1 MNTFKKKIFNFF
13 ISVIIFSFHHQ
24 AFAFRD
30 PYPKNPKIDV
40 INYVFE
46 LTLSDEKDEIFCNT
60 TIDFRFKASNLEKIR
75 LDLTNY
81 SEESENK
88 GMLVERVESNNVELK
103 FTHQENELWV
113 YFDKPS
119 EKDERIKFSIQYKGV
134 PANGLQIGNNKY
146 GDRTFFSDNWPN
158 KARHWLATIDHPYD
172 KAMCEFIVTA
182 PDHYQVVSNGL
193 KIEETNLHGNL
204 KLTHWKQSIP
214 IASWLYVL
222 GVADFAVQY
231 HDEFR
236 GKSLQT
242 WVFKQDRDAGFYDF
256 KEPTKKVLEF
266 YSSYIGPYSYEK
278 LANIQSNS
286 VSGGMEAASA
296 ILYSANS
303 VKGDRNIRWR
313 NVVIHEIAHQ
323 WFGNAVTE
331 YDWDDVWL
339 SEGFATYFTLLFIEH
354 QYGREAF
361 VEGLKSSQ
369 KRVDLF
375 YKKNPEYTIIHNNLK
390 DMNEVTSSQTY
401 QKGSWVLH
409 MLRGVLGTEI
419 FWKGIRAYYLKFKD
433 LNASTED
440 FKIVMEEVS
449 GLSLTY
455 FFKQWLYSPGNL
467 KLNGFW
473 QYDKINSEI
482 IIELNQVQNGNQ
494 IIELPLEIEITF
506 ENDNIKMEKVQLNG
520 KSNTYRI
527 KSDKEPLGI
536 ILDPNLWILMN
547 SEFQKK
553 ETRPIVYR

>member
-1 MNTFKKKIFNFF
+1 MNTFKKKILNIF
-13 ISVIIFSFHHQ
+13 ILVLIFTFHDPAL
-24 AFAFRD
+24 AFID

-40 INYVFE
+40 INYVFD
-46 LTLSDEKDEIFCNT
+46 LTLSDEKNEIRCNT
-60 TIDFRFKASNLEKIR
+60 TIDIRFTDSNIEKIR

-81 SEESENK
+81 SAESGNK
-88 GMLVERVESNNVELK
+88 GMLVERVESNNIKLK
-103 FTHQENELWV
+103 FTHKENELWV

-119 EKDERIKFSIQYKGV
+119 EKDERIKFSIEYKGV
-134 PANGLQIGNNKY
+134 PVNGLQIGNNKY

-172 KAMCEFIVTA
+172 KATCEFIVTA

-193 KIEETNLHGNL
+193 KIEETNLHENL

-222 GVADFAVQY
+222 GVADFAIQY
-231 HDEFR
+231 HDEFE
-236 GKSLQT
+236 GKSIQT
-242 WVFKQDRDAGFYDF
+242 WVFKQDRDDGFYDF
-256 KEPTKKVLEF
+256 KEPTKKALEF

-354 QYGREAF
+354 QYGRDAF
-361 VEGLKSSQ
+361 VKGLKSSQ
-369 KRVDLF
+369 KRVDSF
-375 YKKNPEYTIIHNNLK
+375 HKKNPEYTIIHNNLK

-440 FKIVMEEVS
+440 FKVVMEEVS

-467 KLNGFW
+467 KLKGFW
-473 QYDKINSEI
+473 QYDEINSEI

-506 ENDNIKMEKVQLNG
+506 ENDNNKMEKVQLNG
-520 KSNTYRI
+520 KSNIYKI
-527 KSDKEPLGI
+527 KSNEEPIGI
-536 ILDPNLWILMN
+536 TLDPNLWILMN
-547 SEFQKK
+547 SEFQRK
-553 ETRPIVYR
+553 EARPILYR